1 MSFQKSLLTA
11 TLLAAASL
19 TAVSNANS
27 AGTAT
32 GSFKVN
38 LKIDSVCN
46 AAITNDAAGINFGSV
61 NAGTAEATVGV
72 KSSATAVVVKCSK
85 NAPYI
90 VNLTPASNAGAS
102 TTGAGTMAGQ
112 GTDTINYQL
121 YSNAAATTVWG
132 NTGTLALIGNG
143 VSGTGTGLLATPNTH
158 TVYSKLTSTTD
169 IQLGDYSDTVKVA
182 VTY

>member
-1 MSFQKSLLTA
+1 MLFQKSLLTA
-11 TLLAAASL
+11 TLLAAA
-19 TAVSNANS
+19 VSANA
-27 AGTAT
+27 AGTAN

-38 LKIDSVCN
+38 LKIDSVCS
-46 AAITNDAAGINFGSV
+46 AEVTNDANGVNFGTV
-61 NAGTAEATVGV
+61 LAGTSEATVGI

-90 VNLTPASNAGAS
+90 VNLTPLSNAGAN
-102 TTGAGTMAGQ
+102 TTGAGTMAGP

-121 YSNAAATTVWG
+121 YSNAGATTVWG
-132 NTGTLALIGNG
+132 NTGTLAVVGNG
-143 VSGTGTGLLATPNTH
+143 VSGTGTGLLAIPNTH

-169 IQLGDYSDTVKVA
+169 IQLGNYSDTVKVS